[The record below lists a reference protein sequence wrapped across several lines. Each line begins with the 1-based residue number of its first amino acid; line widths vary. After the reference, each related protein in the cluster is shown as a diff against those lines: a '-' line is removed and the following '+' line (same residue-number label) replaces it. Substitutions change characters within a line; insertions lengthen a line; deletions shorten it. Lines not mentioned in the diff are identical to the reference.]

1 MRLLLPLLFM
11 IFASSTGAFA
21 ESSTEAP
28 ALSEAAPASEA
39 AAVTAK
45 DAAVAKT
52 DSSEATTLVSAEKPK
67 ADTRK
72 ESEIPL
78 NLEGNK
84 KASAE
89 GGGFRILLTLSL
101 LGVVGTGAFIFLK
114 KYSVPKDKKHQT
126 QIKVLQQHYLGPKKS
141 LAIVRVAGESILI
154 GVTDHN
160 ISMIKSLSLLD
171 DEVPE
176 VEEAPKNFGN
186 VLGGFGKNNSVAFD
200 ENEEVEQEAPRA
212 KNKSKNKYATK
223 ELDSDEEFAISG
235 IKDIVSKRL
244 KGMRSFQ

>member
-1 MRLLLPLLFM
+1 MRWLLSL
-11 IFASSTGAFA
+11 IFVVSVSAQA
-21 ESSTEAP
+21 EEAP
-28 ALSEAAPASEA
+28 VSATAAASESQELSA
-39 AAVTAK
+39 AATA
-45 DAAVAKT
+45 DVKT
-52 DSSEATTLVSAEKPK
+52 QIDN
-67 ADTRK
+67 RK

-78 NLEGNK
+78 NLEAGK
-84 KASAE
+84 KAAAE
-89 GGGFRILLTLSL
+89 GGGVFRILFTLSM
-101 LGVVGTGAFIFLK
+101 LGVVGTGAFFFLR
-114 KYSVPKDKKHQT
+114 KYKIPKAMKSQT

-176 VEEAPKNFGN
+176 EAPQSFGK
-186 VLGGFGKNNSVAFD
+186 VLGQSAKDVSFD
-200 ENEEVEQEAPRA
+200 DTAAEDEAPAPRNKRSA
-212 KNKSKNKYATK
+212 KD
-223 ELDSDEEFAISG
+223 LDLDEEFAISG

>member
-1 MRLLLPLLFM
+1 MRWLLSL
-11 IFASSTGAFA
+11 IFVVSVSAQA
-21 ESSTEAP
+21 EEAP
-28 ALSEAAPASEA
+28 VSATAAVSESQELSA
-39 AAVTAK
+39 AATA
-45 DAAVAKT
+45 DVKT
-52 DSSEATTLVSAEKPK
+52 QIDN
-67 ADTRK
+67 RK

-78 NLEGNK
+78 NLETGK
-84 KASAE
+84 KAAAE
-89 GGGFRILLTLSL
+89 GGGVFRILFTLSM
-101 LGVVGTGAFIFLK
+101 LGVVGTGAFFFLR
-114 KYSVPKDKKHQT
+114 KYKIPKAMKSQT

-176 VEEAPKNFGN
+176 EAPQS
-186 VLGGFGKNNSVAFD
+186 FGKVLDMAEDVDAS
-200 ENEEVEQEAPRA
+200 APRNKRSA
-212 KNKSKNKYATK
+212 KD
-223 ELDSDEEFAISG
+223 LDLDEEFAISG